1 MKPPSGQGRV
11 ESKHVAAWQLE
22 AMARCTVL
30 QHGLAFTLISD
41 AAVCITMLSAPQH
54 TKPQENTMTRNKIL
68 ALTK

>member
-1 MKPPSGQGRV
+1 M
-11 ESKHVAAWQLE
+11 WQLE